1 MNIKNILFIQDT
13 PPCVRTI
20 KIATV
25 LSGKGVNIHLMYNG
39 KYSANNINEIF
50 TSLNKL
56 KFFNK
61 MKIKQI
67 RSFIDNNNIQLIH
80 YHNEPDNLCAN
91 IINANF
97 SIPIIYDQHDYLS
110 PKRTMKARDLVA
122 EKVCNE
128 KADGNIY
135 ITEKY
140 KDLVG
145 ERYKTPNKYL
155 ILPNLLLLNTIPK
168 KLKEKFSKHDG
179 KIHLVYIGLITQ
191 HKNKIRNLVEH
202 FTMLSSKGFIIH
214 VYPTRKKSYPIY
226 EQIPNLIMHEQLPI
240 NKLLIELSS
249 YDFGIL
255 FLNMESVSKEEQ
267 DELKNGAW
275 NKFYDYLSAG
285 IPSITL
291 SSYEYM
297 QGLVKNNHLGVVY
310 SDVSE
315 INNKSLNDFDKIKF
329 IKSLEENRTR
339 FSMDSKADDI
349 ISLYKQSLSDF
360 RV

>member
-13 PPCVRTI
+13 PPCIRTI

-25 LSGKGVNIHLMYNG
+25 LSEKGINIHLMYNG
-39 KYSANNINEIF
+39 KYFMKITNKIF
-50 TSLNKL
+50 TSINKL
-56 KFFNK
+56 SFFNR

-67 RSFIDNNNIQLIH
+67 ISFISENNIQLIH
-80 YHNEPDNLCAN
+80 YHNEPDILCAN
-91 IINANF
+91 IINENL

-110 PKRTMKARDLVA
+110 PKRAMKHKDLIA

-140 KDLVG
+140 KELVG
-145 ERYKTPNKYL
+145 KKYKTPEKYL

-168 KLKEKFSKHDG
+168 KLKQKFSEHDG
-179 KIHLVYIGLITQ
+179 KTHLVYIGLITQ
-191 HKNKIRNLVEH
+191 HKNKIRNLVDH
-202 FTMLSSKGFIIH
+202 FKILSSKGFIIH
-214 VYPTRKKSYPIY
+214 VYPTRGKLYPIY
-226 EQIPNLIMHEQLPI
+226 EKIPNLIMHEQLPI
-240 NKLLIELSS
+240 NKLLIELSR

-255 FLNMESVSKEEQ
+255 FLNMEGVSKEEQ

-297 QGLVKNNHLGVVY
+297 QGLVEKNHLGVVY
-310 SDVSE
+310 SDVNE
-315 INNKSLNDFDKIKF
+315 IDNKSLNDFDKVKF

-339 FSMDSKADDI
+339 FSMDSKVVDI

-360 RV
+360 RR